1 MVSNY
6 TAYNKN
12 INIFMFLFSFNYAN
26 LPLNISISI
35 FLIYIYNS
43 DEATFIKNVMLV
55 KLGRNI

>member
-12 INIFMFLFSFNYAN
+12 INIFMFFFFNYAN
-26 LPLNISISI
+26 LPLNISTSI

>member
-12 INIFMFLFSFNYAN
+12 INIFMFFFFNYAN